1 MPPIRSLG
9 TRNSAA
15 RKPLH
20 SSVQRSRALARSVA
34 SNCTEIID
42 LTTPEPSPPPED
54 TSSSPSSSSKDES
67 TSMGLRLAPCAS
79 RSQSPETEP
88 AYVVWRRRVSACGLI
103 LAEKKIGVFRNME
116 DTLIAVDLAY
126 DSIFEFMYSS
136 GSTMPVGYCIKF
148 DDENL
153 GYVFADVQGATGAG
167 PEKLGLWVEM
177 QEGIQQPWLLQ
188 PVLPLGCSCPPSCGS
203 TTKATASVP
212 TAAPSY
218 IFQVRYERRYKT
230 WGGNPVLDEV
240 ELVGSYATAQAA
252 NRGARRRLHEIGA
265 DGDVTERVDAH
276 GLLNLLIEFGEP
288 GDEATVVVERE
299 MLKE

>member
-9 TRNSAA
+9 TRNSAV
-15 RKPLH
+15 RKPLQ
-20 SSVQRSRALARSVA
+20 SSIQRSRALARSAA

-54 TSSSPSSSSKDES
+54 TSLSSSPSSKDES
-67 TSMGLRLAPCAS
+67 TSIDLRLAPYAS
-79 RSQSPETEP
+79 RSQSPETE
-88 AYVVWRRRVSACGLI
+88 ATYVIWRRRVSACGSV
-103 LAEKKIGVFRNME
+103 LAEKKIGVFQNTE

-126 DSIFEFMYSS
+126 NAIEEFMYSG
-136 GSTMPVGYCIKF
+136 GSPTPVGYCRRF
-148 DDENL
+148 DGENP
-153 GYVFADVQGATGAG
+153 GYVFADVQGGTGAG
-167 PEKLGLWVEM
+167 PEKMGLWVEM
-177 QEGIQQPWLLQ
+177 QEGIPQPWLLQ
-188 PVLPLGCSCPPSCGS
+188 PVLPLGCSCPPCGS
-203 TTKATASVP
+203 TTKATTSIP

-218 IFQVRYERRYKT
+218 IFQVKYERRYET

-252 NRGARRRLHEIGA
+252 NRGARLRLHEIRG

-299 MLKE
+299 ILKE